1 MKINNNLIWQ
11 FSGQGIGKLFMF
23 LFYIFLP
30 KFIGIEEYGKF
41 SFALAIA
48 LIAGQ
53 PVIEMGLD
61 MVSAKWVSRG
71 NAGIIR
77 KAFIIRSLMALTAA
91 FILYITS
98 LFFIVDKTA
107 LFILFLY
114 FVIISFQNL
123 IFSFYRGMEN
133 MRLEGMLTPLQKFFT
148 LAVALILALYGFRS
162 ALLGP
167 VAFLSSALLISIPL
181 LLMARHDLKNIF
193 QRASGSN
200 ELAYSNVLKEGI
212 TLGAVTFLW
221 LIYFRIDSVML
232 GIMKN
237 SFEVGIYNVAYKIM
251 EGIIFI
257 PGIIMIVFFPKLVKK
272 ELFKKIFIK
281 LFFVLG
287 SAGLIASAVLYLC
300 APELIRFIY
309 QPDLWSS
316 APVLR
321 VLSLAIFPVFLGYL
335 TSQALVALDMNRIYL
350 IIALTGTILNISL
363 NYFLIPPMGA
373 TGAAWATLAT
383 ESIVTLLCSC
393 FILIK
398 KPDTINFNIS
408 VLKDFLTPI
417 LRKLNI

>member
-11 FSGQGIGKLFMF
+11 FFGQGFGKLFMF

-48 LIAGQ
+48 LIAAQ

-71 NAGIIR
+71 KADIIR
-77 KAFIIRSLMALTAA
+77 KAFIIRSLMALAAA

-98 LFFIVDKTA
+98 LFFIVDKAA

-114 FVIISFQNL
+114 FVVISLQNL

-133 MRLEGMLTPLQKFFT
+133 MRFEGILTPIQKLSTF
-148 LAVALILALYGFRS
+148 ALALLFALSGFRG

-167 VAFLSSALLISIPL
+167 ATFLSSALLISIPL

-193 QRASGSN
+193 RKSYDSN
-200 ELAYSNVLKEGI
+200 GPDYGNVLKEGI
-212 TLGAVTFLW
+212 TIGAVTFLW

-237 SFEVGIYNVAYKIM
+237 TFEVGIYNVAYKIM
-251 EGIIFI
+251 EGVIFI
-257 PGIIMIVFFPKLVKK
+257 PSIIMIVFFPKLVKK

-287 SAGLIASAVLYLC
+287 STGLLASAVLYLC

-309 QPDLWSS
+309 QPSLWGS

-321 VLSLAIFPVFLGYL
+321 VLSLAISPVFLGYL

-350 IIALTGTILNISL
+350 VIALTGAILNISL
-363 NYFLIPPMGA
+363 NYFLIPPKGA

-383 ESIVTLLCSC
+383 ESIVTLLCFC

-398 KPDTINFNIS
+398 KSDTINFNIS
-408 VLKDFLTPI
+408 VFKDFLPPI